1 MARSLKDGMISI
13 LPHFDI
19 FKSAAVN
26 NKNIMTM
33 QARHWYTVL
42 KFWMEIGLRRIHN
55 LYSGILVT
63 CKRT

>member
-42 KFWMEIGLRRIHN
+42 KF
-55 LYSGILVT
+55 
-63 CKRT
+63 